1 MKKKLFLEIMA
12 FLFVFWLYSFVSV
25 GNTMK
30 YFNPG
35 IVEAAA
41 TTSTVT
47 LTGTVQPYIAI
58 AFNSGSTINFG
69 NISPGV
75 GACSDAAGN
84 ASGTIVAITTSAANG
99 YTLAFY
105 DGSDTDSAMVH
116 TDTTTYIPDITGTV
130 ATPILWTTGSTSGVG
145 VSLYAADTTKES
157 AWGTGTTPCDIYNKW
172 AKAPNAATTGHTV
185 STYNAG
191 ADTSSWGWKVD
202 VVNSQ
207 KTGVYSGQVTFSAA
221 PTLP

>member
-1 MKKKLFLEIMA
+1 MNKKIFFGVATFL
-12 FLFVFWLYSFVSV
+12 LVFWLYSFTGI
-25 GNTMK
+25 GNTLK
-30 YFNPG
+30 YFEPNTA
-35 IVEAAA
+35 EAAA

-47 LTGTVQPYIAI
+47 LTGTVQPYISI
-58 AFNSGSTINFG
+58 TFNSGSTINFG

-84 ASGTIVAITTSAANG
+84 ASGTIVAINTSAANG

-105 DGSDTDSAMVH
+105 DGSDTNSAMVH

-145 VSLYAADTTKES
+145 LSLYAADTTKES
-157 AWGTGTTPCDIYNKW
+157 DWGTGTTPCDLFNKW
-172 AKAPNAATTGHTV
+172 AKAPATASTGHTV
-185 STYNAG
+185 TGYHAG
-191 ADTSSWGWKVD
+191 ADTSNWGWKVD

-207 KTGVYSGQVTFSAA
+207 KTGVYSGVVTFSAA

>member
-1 MKKKLFLEIMA
+1 MNKKIFLAIAA
-12 FLFVFWLYSFVSV
+12 FLFLTWMYSFVDG
-25 GNTMK
+25 GNSLN
-30 YFNPG
+30 YFVPEN
-35 IVEAAA
+35 VEAAA

-75 GACSDAAGN
+75 GACSDAPGN

-105 DGSDTDSAMVH
+105 DGSDTNSAMLH
-116 TDTTTYIPDITGTV
+116 TDTTTYIPDV
-130 ATPILWTTGSTSGVG
+130 TGSVASPGLWVTGATSGVG
-145 VSLYAADTTKES
+145 LSLYVADTTKES
-157 AWGTGTTPCDIYNKW
+157 DWGTGTTPCDIYNKW
-172 AKAPNAATTGHTV
+172 AKAPATATTGHTV
-185 STYNAG
+185 ASYHAG

-202 VVNSQ
+202 VVNAQ
-207 KTGVYSGQVTFSAA
+207 KTGIYSGQVTFSAA
-221 PTLP
+221 PTIP

>member
-1 MKKKLFLEIMA
+1 MKKIIFGITTA
-12 FLFVFWLYSFVSV
+12 LFVFWLYSFLSI
-25 GNTMK
+25 GNTIK
-30 YFNPG
+30 YFNASTA
-35 IVEAAA
+35 EAAA

-58 AFNSGSTINFG
+58 AFNTGSTINFG

-75 GACSDAAGN
+75 GACSDAPGN
-84 ASGTIVAITTSAANG
+84 ANGTIVAITTSAANG

-105 DGSDTDSAMVH
+105 DGSDTNSAMVH

-130 ATPILWTTGSTSGVG
+130 ATPALWVTGATSGVG
-145 VSLYAADTTKES
+145 VSLYAADTTKE
-157 AWGTGTTPCDIYNKW
+157 ATWGTGTTPCDLFNKW
-172 AKAPNAATTGHTV
+172 AKAPLAATTGHTV
-185 STYNAG
+185 TSYSAG
-191 ADTSSWGWKVD
+191 ANTSSWGWKVD